1 MPQCLPSTPSDQQL
15 LFLLKL
21 SQWRPSSLRGQM
33 GEVFSDLPQQT
44 SPSLFYNMR
53 APPRYWIATAT
64 DMVEP
69 RGPDS
74 GQHVGIEGDFRGRSG
89 SVVIDESRKETQHAG
104 SAQILDCSSPTYLNR
119 HCRAYSTTC
128 GLRPDI
134 GLLPQRTWSS
144 LGGQIRVS
152 MSESKATSVGALAV
166 SSSTSPGRKHHMRAP
181 PRYWIAT
188 ATDIVEPRRPDSGQ
202 HVGTEGD
209 CRGRS
214 GTGVIDESRMEKDNE
229 INEHVRAEAK
239 AQPNTSR

>member
-53 APPRYWIATAT
+53 APPRYWIDTAT

-74 GQHVGIEGDFRGRSG
+74 GQHVRIEGDFRGRSG
-89 SVVIDESRKETQHAG
+89 SVVIEESRKETQHAG

-134 GLLPQRTWSS
+134 GLLPQPTSS
-144 LGGQIRVS
+144 GLGGQIPSRTDTYDILQKKGEKRQQRQKQRQQQAPTAGEGAKES
-152 MSESKATSVGALAV
+152 SEA
-166 SSSTSPGRKHHMRAP
+166 RKF
-181 PRYWIAT
+181 
-188 ATDIVEPRRPDSGQ
+188 RRWKTQ
-202 HVGTEGD
+202 
-209 CRGRS
+209 R
-214 GTGVIDESRMEKDNE
+214 
-229 INEHVRAEAK
+229 
-239 AQPNTSR
+239 

>member
-1 MPQCLPSTPSDQQL
+1 
-15 LFLLKL
+15 
-21 SQWRPSSLRGQM
+21 M

-44 SPSLFYNMR
+44 SPSLFYN
-53 APPRYWIATAT
+53 
-64 DMVEP
+64 
-69 RGPDS
+69 
-74 GQHVGIEGDFRGRSG
+74 
-89 SVVIDESRKETQHAG
+89 
-104 SAQILDCSSPTYLNR
+104 
-119 HCRAYSTTC
+119 
-128 GLRPDI
+128 
-134 GLLPQRTWSS
+134 
-144 LGGQIRVS
+144 
-152 MSESKATSVGALAV
+152 
-166 SSSTSPGRKHHMRAP
+166 MRAP